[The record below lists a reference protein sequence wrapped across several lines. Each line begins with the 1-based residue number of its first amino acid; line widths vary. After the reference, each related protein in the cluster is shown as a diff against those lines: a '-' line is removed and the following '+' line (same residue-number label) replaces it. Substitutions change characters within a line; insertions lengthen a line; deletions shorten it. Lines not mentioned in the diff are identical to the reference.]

1 MFINKLVKIQVMK
14 ESVWISNSEENSI
27 EEIVFKMIE

>member
-14 ESVWISNSEENSI
+14 ESVWISNSKENSI